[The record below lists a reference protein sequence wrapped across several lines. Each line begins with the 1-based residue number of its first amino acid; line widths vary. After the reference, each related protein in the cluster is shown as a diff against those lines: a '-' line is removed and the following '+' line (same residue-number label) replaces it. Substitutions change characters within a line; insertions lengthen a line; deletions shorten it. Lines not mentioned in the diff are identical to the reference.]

1 MIPKY
6 NKCYTALALA
16 LVVSACGSDNKTDK
30 ATPEAPKSR
39 VEVAQVVPVQHQEA
53 IFATGQLA
61 LEDEAK
67 LSFKIGGIIRNV
79 YVKEGQYVQQG
90 QLIAELKP
98 DEIQAQT
105 QQARLGRQQADI
117 QYENAKLALRLAE
130 RDYKNVKGLY
140 EDSVATLEQMEN
152 VEVQLENARNQ
163 LQAAQRALD
172 LSDENIQIADFNYQ
186 FSKIVAPANGTIL
199 KKFAEGNEL
208 VGPGNPIVLFGSKDK
223 APVIQVNL
231 ADKDI
236 VHVQIG
242 DEAAIRFDAYAD
254 QVFKGTVQEIA
265 GMADPYTNTF
275 EVKIALK
282 TDGKSL
288 LPGFIGR
295 VEIFTSSAS
304 TVYEVPIDALS
315 SADGKEGI
323 LYLYENGKAIE
334 TKVFIS
340 KMEGKSLLVSRGLD
354 SADLVI
360 TTGVGYLENEQN
372 VWLTEK

>member
-6 NKCYTALALA
+6 NNLLTAIALAFII
-16 LVVSACGSDNKTDK
+16 SACGDK
-30 ATPEAPKSR
+30 PVSKMPEATKSQ
-39 VEVAQVVPVQHQEA
+39 VEVAEVIPVQHREA
-53 IFATGQLA
+53 IFATGQLF

-67 LSFKIGGIIRNV
+67 LSFKIGGIIRNI

-90 QLIAELKP
+90 QLLAELKP

-117 QYENAKLALRLAE
+117 QYDNAKLALRLAE
-130 RDYKNVKGLY
+130 RDYKNVQGLY
-140 EDSVATLEQMEN
+140 QDSVATLEQMEN

-163 LQAAQRALD
+163 LQAAQRGLD
-172 LSDENIQIADFNYQ
+172 LSDESIQIADFNYQ

-199 KKFAEGNEL
+199 KKFAESNEL

-236 VHVQIG
+236 VQVQVG
-242 DEAAIRFDAYAD
+242 DEADITFDAYAE
-254 QVFKGTVQEIA
+254 QVFKGTLQEIA

-282 TDGKSL
+282 TSGKSL

-295 VEIFTSSAS
+295 VKIFTSAAS
-304 TVYEVPIDALS
+304 MVYKVPIDALG
-315 SADGKEGI
+315 SANGKEGI
-323 LYLYENGKAIE
+323 LYLYEKGKAIE
-334 TKVFIS
+334 TKVSIS
-340 KMEGKSLLVSRGLD
+340 KIEGKNLLVSRGLD